1 MKFVIPLKMDHK
13 IRLTKGLRTLTIER
27 IFSDVKALEYRACS
41 GILWNR
47 KVNFTA
53 YRNDKSELMVL
64 VSSIEIEQD
73 IFALYKFRWSVE
85 RLFLHLKSGGFDIE
99 KSHIVKLDRFEK
111 LLVITA
117 IASALIVKNGII
129 QNALNPIRIKRYK
142 TIERQLFSL
151 FTYGFDH
158 IKNAFYQSTTA
169 ITQLISTL
177 LIPPKQKLFSILI
190 PSLQKL

>member
-1 MKFVIPLKMDHK
+1 MIHQRAKEVSNLLLLSLQ
-13 IRLTKGLRTLTIER
+13 LTQTIGQTR
-27 IFSDVKALEYRACS
+27 
-41 GILWNR
+41 
-47 KVNFTA
+47 
-53 YRNDKSELMVL
+53 
-64 VSSIEIEQD
+64 
-73 IFALYKFRWSVE
+73 
-85 RLFLHLKSGGFDIE
+85 
-99 KSHIVKLDRFEK
+99 
-111 LLVITA
+111 
-117 IASALIVKNGII
+117 II